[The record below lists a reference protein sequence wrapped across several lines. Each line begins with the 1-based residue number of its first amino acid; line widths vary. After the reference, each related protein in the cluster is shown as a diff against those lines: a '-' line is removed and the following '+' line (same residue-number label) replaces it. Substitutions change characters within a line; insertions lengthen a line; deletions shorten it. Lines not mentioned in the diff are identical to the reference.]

1 MSGRFDS
8 IGKCIHVACNRQAI
22 VNDRFTTDF
31 LCPPSSF
38 LTGMGSVL
46 TVGGGTFEYNTS
58 EDPDSTAIAQDWK
71 MVGQDID
78 DVLKKAKDAPSANRS
93 K

>member
-1 MSGRFDS
+1 
-8 IGKCIHVACNRQAI
+8 
-22 VNDRFTTDF
+22 
-31 LCPPSSF
+31 
-38 LTGMGSVL
+38 MGSVL